1 MTTTDLDTRN
11 THPTR
16 DPNAP
21 PTDPTATP
29 DALAAGAIYR
39 RLERS
44 QRKPQGLMA
53 VLFVLIAAALSLGVV
68 AVERASGPAP
78 GASAAADAN
87 P

>member
-11 THPTR
+11 AHPTR
-16 DPNAP
+16 DSNAP
-21 PTDPTATP
+21 PTDPTAAP

-39 RLERS
+39 RLERR

-53 VLFVLIAAALSLGVV
+53 ILFVLIAAALSLGVV
-68 AVERASGPAP
+68 AVERTSGTAP
-78 GASAAADAN
+78 GASAAAGPN